1 MSCDCNEVAAE
12 PTPRNDETH
21 GEYMSRCMEAGYTE
35 DECMAAHEGHTFQE
49 EEVEGYYDDEKKKK
63 KASEDCG
70 CGCKGGEV
78 AYEDWEEVDVEAA
91 EYQGRK
97 VTLNKPF
104 RTSGASKKFGV
115 YTKNEKGNVVLV
127 RFGDPNMEIKRDDP
141 ERRKN
146 FRSRHNCDNPG
157 PKWKARYWS
166 CRQWRGGKKVEA
178 GMEDYIFS
186 TPEGARQKSM
196 EIGFEG
202 EIHSD
207 QMADGTPMYFPGPDE
222 ETFQRWFDQNDSHTA
237 SEGCGCGCGCADE
250 SVEAKSADDPCTEG
264 YEQYGMKMK
273 NGRKVPNCVPIK
285 QKAEAAYDVCATCM
299 TQDACVEAKSC
310 KAEASYHSCPPGQE
324 YKDGKCRMVSV
335 TLEVEIEE
343 VEAMVIADTGKTVYE
358 IRGIAFHEGMNKN
371 KWSLTPAGAKSVVEQ
386 MEGKDLTL
394 MHPKAN
400 EHGAGFTRNTEG
412 LEESAVGTILGG
424 SFFTTNA
431 GYDVRYVARVTREEM
446 FASMEDG
453 LWKQEGYGVSIG
465 GSGIPVEASEDGL
478 VFGEDFTFDHLA
490 LVHRPA
496 YNRANVETITKKT
509 VEELSTASENEQTFI
524 GQPIADDN
532 QPTVIA
538 MTETETTEIDYEA
551 EMEAVKADLVLAN
564 SRIAEYEAVEAQ
576 RVEDER
582 MALVTKAS
590 ELGMSG
596 HEDLSTP
603 TLETLIASWEA
614 AHPEPAPVEMTP
626 VESVEKPV
634 AETVEASTDSP
645 KVSNY
650 LNGRMVSN
658 DERVYSKAWNAWASA
673 WNQTLAT
680 DEKAR
685 MSAPSY
691 ETRKEMI

>member
-1 MSCDCNEVAAE
+1 
-12 PTPRNDETH
+12 
-21 GEYMSRCMEAGYTE
+21 
-35 DECMAAHEGHTFQE
+35 
-49 EEVEGYYDDEKKKK
+49 
-63 KASEDCG
+63 
-70 CGCKGGEV
+70 
-78 AYEDWEEVDVEAA
+78 
-91 EYQGRK
+91 
-97 VTLNKPF
+97 
-104 RTSGASKKFGV
+104 
-115 YTKNEKGNVVLV
+115 
-127 RFGDPNMEIKRDDP
+127 
-141 ERRKN
+141 
-146 FRSRHNCDNPG
+146 
-157 PKWKARYWS
+157 
-166 CRQWRGGKKVEA
+166 
-178 GMEDYIFS
+178 
-186 TPEGARQKSM
+186 
-196 EIGFEG
+196 
-202 EIHSD
+202 
-207 QMADGTPMYFPGPDE
+207 
-222 ETFQRWFDQNDSHTA
+222 
-237 SEGCGCGCGCADE
+237 
-250 SVEAKSADDPCTEG
+250 
-264 YEQYGMKMK
+264 
-273 NGRKVPNCVPIK
+273 
-285 QKAEAAYDVCATCM
+285 M
-299 TQDACVEAKSC
+299 TQDACVEAQSC
-310 KAEASYHSCPPGQE
+310 KAEAAYDSCPPGQE

-371 KWSLTPAGAKSVVEQ
+371 KWSLTPAGAKSVVDQ

-424 SFFTTNA
+424 SFFTTSA
-431 GYDVRYVARVTREEM
+431 GYDVRYVARVTQEEM
-446 FASMEDG
+446 FASMENG
-453 LWKQEGYGVSIG
+453 LWKEEGYGVSIG

-496 YNRANVETITKKT
+496 YNRANVETISKKT

-582 MALVTKAS
+582 MTLVTKAS
-590 ELGMSG
+590 DLGMSG

-614 AHPEPAPVEMTP
+614 AHPEPTPVEMTP
-626 VESVEKPV
+626 VVSEEKSVKEV
-634 AETVEASTDSP
+634 VEASADVP

-650 LNGRMVSN
+650 LNGKMVSN
-658 DERVYSKAWNAWASA
+658 DERVYAKAWNAWASA

-680 DEKAR
+680 DEKTR

-691 ETRKEMI
+691 ESKKEMI

>member
-1 MSCDCNEVAAE
+1 MS
-12 PTPRNDETH
+12 
-21 GEYMSRCMEAGYTE
+21 
-35 DECMAAHEGHTFQE
+35 
-49 EEVEGYYDDEKKKK
+49 
-63 KASEDCG
+63 CG
-70 CGCKGGEV
+70 CGCGGEAV
-78 AYEDWEEVDVEAA
+78 AYEDWDEEDVTAA

-104 RTSGASKKFGV
+104 RTSGGPKKFGV

-141 ERRKN
+141 QRRKN
-146 FRSRHNCDNPG
+146 FRSRHNCDSPG

-178 GMEDYIFS
+178 MEE
-186 TPEGARQKSM
+186 P
-196 EIGFEG
+196 
-202 EIHSD
+202 
-207 QMADGTPMYFPGPDE
+207 
-222 ETFQRWFDQNDSHTA
+222 
-237 SEGCGCGCGCADE
+237 CGCGCADDKE
-250 SVEAKSADDPCTEG
+250 DVEAEMIRRDVFDNPGEAMERAKELGCDKIHQHDENGKTVFMPCNTHEEYMSKNKG
-264 YEQYGMKMK
+264 KDVEVESYYMKK
-273 NGRKVPNCVPIK
+273 KK
-285 QKAEAAYDVCATCM
+285 EDEEAAYHG
-299 TQDACVEAKSC
+299 SC
-310 KAEASYHSCPPGQE
+310 KPGYE
-324 YKDGKCRMVSV
+324 KRNGKCERIAV

-343 VEAMVIADTGKTVYE
+343 VEAMLIAETGKTVYE

-371 KWSLTPAGAKSVVEQ
+371 KWSLTPAGAKSVVSQ

-412 LEESAVGTILGG
+412 IEESAVGTILGG

-431 GYDVRYVARVTREEM
+431 GYDVRYVARVTREEL

-453 LWKQEGYGVSIG
+453 LWKEEGYGVSIG

-478 VFGEDFTFDHLA
+478 IFGEDFTFDHLA
-490 LVHRPA
+490 LVKRPA

-509 VEELSTASENEQTFI
+509 VEDLPTASENEQTFI

-532 QPTVIA
+532 QPKVIA
-538 MTETETTEIDYEA
+538 MTDETNEINYEA

-590 ELGMSG
+590 DLGMSG

-614 AHPEPAPVEMTP
+614 AHPEPVPVEMTP
-626 VESVEKPV
+626 VESVEKV
-634 AETVEASTDSP
+634 AETVEASADVP
-645 KVSNY
+645 MVSNY
-650 LNGRMVSN
+650 LNGKMVSN
-658 DERVYSKAWNAWASA
+658 DERVYAKAWNAWASA

-691 ETRKEMI
+691 ESKKEMI